1 MVQVRQGKLNFTTT
15 SDIPEGA
22 SVLTGTFSI
31 NDTPVKILFDLGA
44 THSFISEKL
53 ISKMGLKG
61 SHTNSAYKIF
71 TPGGQVTSNILICG
85 VCLGLGSKIFPTNLI
100 AISLAGMDVILGM
113 DWMTQHKVVLDI
125 SDRVV
130 EINSPTVGHTTLYL
144 PFKDGTD
151 SCAYVTIISPL
162 EEIPIVCE
170 YPDVFPDELPGMPPA
185 KDVEFVIEL
194 QPGTA
199 PISKRP
205 YRMPPKELAE
215 LKNQLQELLDKGYIR
230 SISSPWGCPALFVK
244 KKDGSLRLCVD
255 YRPLNAVTIKNKYPL
270 PRIDVLFDQLAG
282 ARVFSKIDLRSS
294 YHQIKIRP
302 CDIPKTVSPL
312 DMVSTNS

>member
-1 MVQVRQGKLNFTTT
+1 
-15 SDIPEGA
+15 
-22 SVLTGTFSI
+22 
-31 NDTPVKILFDLGA
+31 
-44 THSFISEKL
+44 
-53 ISKMGLKG
+53 
-61 SHTNSAYKIF
+61 
-71 TPGGQVTSNILICG
+71 
-85 VCLGLGSKIFPTNLI
+85 
-100 AISLAGMDVILGM
+100 M
-113 DWMTQHKVVLDI
+113 DWMTLHKVVLDI

-130 EINSPTVGHTTLYL
+130 EINSPKVGHTTLFL

-162 EEIPIVCE
+162 EEIPVVCE
-170 YPDVFPDELPGMPPA
+170 YSDVFLDELSGMPQDR
-185 KDVEFVIEL
+185 DVEFVIEL

-230 SISSPWGCPALFVK
+230 PSSSPWGCPTLFVK

-255 YRPLNAVTIKNKYPL
+255 YRPLNALTIKNKYPL

-282 ARVFSKIDLRSS
+282 ARVFSKINLHSG

-302 CDIPKTVSPL
+302 CDILKTAFSTRYGLYEFLVMSFGLTNALVYFMYLVNSVFMTELDKFVVVSIDDIL
-312 DMVSTNS
+312 IYSKNEKEHAKHLRIVLQHLRDHKL